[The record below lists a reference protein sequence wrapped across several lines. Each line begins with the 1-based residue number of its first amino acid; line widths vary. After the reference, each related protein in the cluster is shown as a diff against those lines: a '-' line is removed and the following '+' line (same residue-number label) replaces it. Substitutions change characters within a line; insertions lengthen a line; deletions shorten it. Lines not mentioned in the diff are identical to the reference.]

1 MNTKAVAKSR
11 AKRLME
17 GRGERIDLIIS
28 PEASKVLGAMVTQGW
43 AKTKTE
49 AINKSILSQVESD
62 SERIE

>member
-11 AKRLME
+11 AKRIRE

-28 PEASKVLGAMVTQGW
+28 PEASKVLGAMVIQGW

-49 AINKSILSQVESD
+49 AINRSILSQVESE